1 MKKVDPC
8 PSGQPGQG
16 NDSQPKQ
23 NFFACGITAHASG
36 FAPFYFPKQKDQADP
51 AEENV
56 QEKSVIN
63 LEKFAV
69 GDAPGGAGVR
79 QKAEGRKAI
88 VHQKG
93 SSHQNGQKTPKIIQR
108 QVLISST
115 AAVV

>member
-56 QEKSVIN
+56 
-63 LEKFAV
+63 
-69 GDAPGGAGVR
+69 
-79 QKAEGRKAI
+79 
-88 VHQKG
+88 
-93 SSHQNGQKTPKIIQR
+93 
-108 QVLISST
+108 
-115 AAVV
+115 